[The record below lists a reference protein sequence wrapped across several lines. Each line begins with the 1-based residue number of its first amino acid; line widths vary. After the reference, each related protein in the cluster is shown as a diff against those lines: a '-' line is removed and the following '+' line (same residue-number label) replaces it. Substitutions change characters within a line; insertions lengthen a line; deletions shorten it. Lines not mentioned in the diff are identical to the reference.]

1 MAASISKKEVRAFKQ
16 IPPTRASYTLSIL
29 LLGKTDI
36 NRLIPVFKARYI
48 ASS

>member
-16 IPPTRASYTLSIL
+16 ISPTRASYTLCIL
-29 LLGKTDI
+29 LLEKSDL
-36 NRLIPVFKARYI
+36 NRPIPVFKARYI